1 MMALSV
7 SFVCKERKLCSSGSS
22 RWKLFIIF
30 LKRELG
36 FLCIIMNNN
45 KYHLKEKKEIY
56 IVRKEEGTRRD

>member
-1 MMALSV
+1 
-7 SFVCKERKLCSSGSS
+7 
-22 RWKLFIIF
+22 LFIIF